1 MTIKIQTEEADKRQL
16 TLTVAVDEARVD
28 KAMRKKARELAGDL
42 KIPGFRQGKAPYSV
56 MVRRIGKETLRA
68 EAIEELV
75 QPVFEEAM
83 TEADV
88 EPYGQ
93 PSLESIEP
101 EPLALTFKVPLP
113 PVATLG
119 DYRALRKEIEP
130 VVITEEA
137 LAAALEQMQI
147 RHQTLEAADRPVQE
161 GDLVTLSGVGDL
173 TPQLTALVET
183 GDEADTDT
191 ATAVPDRIFDE
202 ESLDLIVARDK
213 MFPNTPFFDHI
224 LGLAAGDEAEFSF
237 TFPEAYEQ
245 PELAGREANFK
256 ITVLNVQKRDL
267 PALDDELAKLEG
279 RFETLDELRENLRK
293 DLQRHAEGQAKE
305 ELLEGLVDDLLAE
318 ATLVY
323 PPAAIESEIDQM
335 LQTFKNQI
343 SRSGW
348 NMEDYLKMQGGNEES
363 LRADFRERAEER
375 LRRNL
380 ALRQFMLDEK
390 VRVDIAD
397 IEALIEERVDHI
409 ENEDLQKSMRDF
421 YRGGQG
427 IEAISAELLSNKVY
441 ERAKAIY
448 SGDAPDLAALEA
460 MQSEANEEE

>member
-1 MTIKIQTEEADKRQL
+1 MTIKIQTEEDDKRQL

-68 EAIEELV
+68 EAIEDLV
-75 QPVFEEAM
+75 QPVFEEAV
-83 TEADV
+83 TEIDV

-93 PSLESIEP
+93 PSLENIAP
-101 EPLALTFKVPLP
+101 EPLAITFKIPLS
-113 PVATLG
+113 PVVTLG

-137 LAAALEQMQI
+137 VAEALEQVQI
-147 RHQTLEAADRPVQE
+147 RHQTLEAVDRPVQE
-161 GDLVTLSGVGDL
+161 GDLVTLSGVGEL

-183 GDEADTDT
+183 AEETAEDP

-202 ESLDLIVARDK
+202 ESLELIAARDK
-213 MFPNTPFFDHI
+213 MFPDTPFVDHI

-245 PELAGREANFK
+245 PDLAGREANFK

-267 PALDDELAKLEG
+267 PPLDDELAKLEG
-279 RFETLDELRENLRK
+279 RFETLEELRENLQES
-293 DLQRHAEGQAKE
+293 LQRQAEGQARE
-305 ELLEGLVDDLLAE
+305 ELLEGLVEELLVDAIV
-318 ATLVY
+318 VY
-323 PPAAIESEIDQM
+323 PPAAVELEIDQM
-335 LQTFKNQI
+335 IQNFKNQI
-343 SRSGW
+343 KRAGW
-348 NMEDYLKMQGGNEES
+348 DIADYFKMQGSSEES
-363 LRADFRERAEER
+363 LRADFRANAEER

-380 ALRQFMLDEK
+380 VLRQFMVDEK
-390 VRVDIAD
+390 VRIEMAD
-397 IEALIEERVDHI
+397 IEALIEERVGGI
-409 ENEDLQKSMRDF
+409 ENEDLQTRMRDF
-421 YRGGQG
+421 FRSGQG
-427 IEAISAELLSNKVY
+427 VETISAEVLSNKVY

-448 SGDAPDLAALEA
+448 SGNAPDLAALEA
-460 MQSEANEEE
+460 AESAADEEE